1 MAMVAP
7 QGRRNDDDD
16 DSMRIRDLWTPSV
29 KVALRNGPMVELAP
43 QQQLNLS
50 VKRDARQARSYSR
63 KLKTLKERYRR
74 SIDVEDPAKGERAKT
89 KDEKVSAFF
98 RVAEDRLENI
108 MFSLALFANVPTPAS
123 RPPTAS
129 TNKYLSRASLVA
141 IFMLCTQGWEGPIST
156 SKRLNTVISNLVGG
170 IFCHFLPNLWG
181 FEQL

>member
-1 MAMVAP
+1 MRIAATLRDCEAKERGVMAMVAP
-7 QGRRNDDDD
+7 QGRRNDDDDDDDD

-98 RVAEDRLENI
+98 RV
-108 MFSLALFANVPTPAS
+108 SS
-123 RPPTAS
+123 RIS
-129 TNKYLSRASLVA
+129 CSLSRSRMFLLRHQDRRLLRLTSISL
-141 IFMLCTQGWEGPIST
+141 E
-156 SKRLNTVISNLVGG
+156 LV
-170 IFCHFLPNLWG
+170 
-181 FEQL
+181 